1 MALAKEKVAQIVKE
15 FGKDEKDT
23 GCPEVQ
29 VALLTE
35 RIKQLTEHLKVHI
48 HYCEVLLLQLYH
60 HLDHSLK

>member
-35 RIKQLTEHLKVHI
+35 RIKQLTIPLELVGKNRR
-48 HYCEVLLLQLYH
+48 
-60 HLDHSLK
+60 K